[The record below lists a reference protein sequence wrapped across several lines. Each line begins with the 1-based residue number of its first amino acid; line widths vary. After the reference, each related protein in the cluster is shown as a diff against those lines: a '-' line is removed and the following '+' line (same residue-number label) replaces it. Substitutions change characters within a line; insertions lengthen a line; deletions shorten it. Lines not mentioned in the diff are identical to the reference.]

1 MNAGKP
7 MKRDSLED
15 IIKGCISGKRK
26 AQEQLFN
33 LFSDEMFGVC
43 LYYSKDYTEAEDTLH
58 EGFMKV
64 FQKIAQFSGKGSL
77 VGWIKRIMINTAL
90 EKYRKQTQLYAIG
103 DEINLENDI
112 SPENV
117 IDDLSVQDIL
127 NMVRE
132 LSPQYKMVFNLY
144 AIDGYSHKEISE
156 MLGISEGTSK
166 SNLARARYILQEKV
180 KKNYYTNTSYKDA
193 Q

>member
-1 MNAGKP
+1 
-7 MKRDSLED
+7 MKREHQEE

-26 AQEQLFN
+26 AQEQLFKM
-33 LFSDEMFGVC
+33 FSDEMFGVC

-58 EGFMKV
+58 EGF
-64 FQKIAQFSGKGSL
+64 
-77 VGWIKRIMINTAL
+77 IKL
-90 EKYRKQTQLYAIG
+90 
-103 DEINLENDI
+103 
-112 SPENV
+112 
-117 IDDLSVQDIL
+117 
-127 NMVRE
+127 VRE

-180 KKNYYTNTSYKDA
+180 KQNFYTNSSYKDA
-193 Q
+193 R

>member
-1 MNAGKP
+1 
-7 MKRDSLED
+7 MKRENLDD
-15 IIKGCISGKRK
+15 ILNGCQSGKRK

-33 LFSDEMFGVC
+33 LFSEEMFGVC

-64 FQKIAQFSGKGSL
+64 FQKISQFQQKGSL
-77 VGWIKRIMINTAL
+77 AGWIKRIMINTAL
-90 EKYRKQTQLYAIG
+90 EKFRKHNQLYAVG
-103 DEINLENDI
+103 DELELETDGA
-112 SPENV
+112 PPDV
-117 IDDLSVQDIL
+117 ID
-127 NMVRE
+127 E
-132 LSPQYKMVFNLY
+132 LSNQDLLQMVQQLSPKYRMVFNLY

-180 KKNYYTNTSYKDA
+180 RKYYYSDISFKDA
-193 Q
+193 K

>member
-1 MNAGKP
+1 
-7 MKRDSLED
+7 MKRENLED
-15 IIKGCISGKRK
+15 IVKGCISGKRK

-33 LFSDEMFGVC
+33 RLSEEMFGVC

-64 FQKIAQFSGKGSL
+64 FQKISQFQGKGSL

-90 EKYRKQTQLYAIG
+90 EKYRKKAQLYAIG
-103 DEINLENDI
+103 DHINTGYDI
-112 SPENV
+112 VPENV

-132 LSPQYKMVFNLY
+132 LSPQYKMVFNLF
-144 AIDGYSHKEISE
+144 AIDGYSHKEIGE

-180 KKNYYTNTSYKDA
+180 KKNFYSNASYKNA
-193 Q
+193 K

>member
-1 MNAGKP
+1 
-7 MKRDSLED
+7 MKREKLED
-15 IIKGCISGKRK
+15 IVKGCISGKRT

-33 LFSDEMFGVC
+33 LFSEEMFGVC

-64 FQKIAQFSGKGSL
+64 FQKISQFQGKGSL

-90 EKYRKQTQLYAIG
+90 EKYRNKTPLYAIG
-103 DEINLENDI
+103 NAIHTEYDI
-112 SPENV
+112 APENV
-117 IDDLSVQDIL
+117 VDDLSVQDIL
-127 NMVRE
+127 EMVRE
-132 LSPQYKMVFNLY
+132 LSPQYKMVFNLF

-166 SNLARARYILQEKV
+166 SNLARARHILQEKV
-180 KKNYYTNTSYKDA
+180 KKDFYSNTSYKNVK
-193 Q
+193 